1 MAKGIDIY
9 NLENKS
15 LEVYGTNYDS
25 LTKAQQMKI
34 KKLVEKEHKLSKSLM
49 EQYLWWLKKI
59 S

>member
-49 EQYLWWLKKI
+49 EQYL
-59 S
+59 